1 MYFKEQVMT
10 GRLAV
15 PMFTVSICRTLHKRK
30 FQTPFSNTLGKL
42 LIKRVRFKIILSKLA
57 GCVALVSSA
66 GCHSEQVYFAVCF
79 LYINPSLLWLGSAL
93 QFNLDYLYSKKRA
106 STLSNKLKHVQPVK
120 CKPRFTI
127 IKDNKTVS
135 PWFPQAAFKLG
146 EAKKADHNIM
156 FMQPFNISVK
166 AKQNNNI

>member
-127 IKDNKTVS
+127 IKDNKTS
-135 PWFPQAAFKLG
+135 LSCPKCHIILFISIFHENSSIKLDISNLQKCKQALLR
-146 EAKKADHNIM
+146 N
-156 FMQPFNISVK
+156 
-166 AKQNNNI
+166 